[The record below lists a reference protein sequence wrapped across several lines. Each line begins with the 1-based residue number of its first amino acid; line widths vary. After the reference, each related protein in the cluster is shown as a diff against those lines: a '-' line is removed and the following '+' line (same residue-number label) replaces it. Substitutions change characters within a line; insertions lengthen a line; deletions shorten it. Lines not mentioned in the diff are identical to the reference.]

1 MKKTNKKGFTLVELL
16 AVIVILGVLLLIA
29 VPSIQNVIKSSKRRS
44 FESAIKLAL
53 ENVETLASTGK
64 VTGTVEPCYV
74 EFGDKDVKFEDNRDR
89 VLKNEISLERGS
101 YGKGTFG
108 IITVNKDG
116 KGTAYVN
123 GENGTYYIVGK
134 DLKDLSTSTP
144 DDSSK
149 DSYKSIDALI
159 NAFAPKVKNS
169 DNTETAVKCSLQ
181 SWWEE

>member
-74 EFGDKDVKFEDNRDR
+74 EFGDEGVKFGNR

-123 GENGTYYIVGK
+123 GESGTYYIVGK

-144 DDSSK
+144 DADSK
-149 DSYKSIDALI
+149 DYYKSIDALI